1 MIKGFDGLPID
12 WTRFGGWSVFVW
24 VLNEGIVVN
33 LFQEAINYFQ
43 EVKWIWFLRNSL
55 LEVIKMSFKKLF
67 CNC

>member
-33 LFQEAINYFQ
+33 LFQEAITFILTYNHYND
-43 EVKWIWFLRNSL
+43 W
-55 LEVIKMSFKKLF
+55 
-67 CNC
+67 